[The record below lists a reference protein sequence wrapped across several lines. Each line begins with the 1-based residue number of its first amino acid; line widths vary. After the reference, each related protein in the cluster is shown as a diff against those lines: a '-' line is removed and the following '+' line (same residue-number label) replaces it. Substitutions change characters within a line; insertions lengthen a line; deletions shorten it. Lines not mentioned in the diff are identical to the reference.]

1 METDVKRISTR
12 LSKHPE
18 LPNRI
23 DRLLDIIE
31 NQDGQA
37 TLADDVEERVVGE
50 MRKFGK
56 EVLEEWAKDESQ
68 RREDIV
74 LNSGFSVKK
83 KSKKNSTGTPLMEP

>member
-1 METDVKRISTR
+1 MKASVDRISAR

-18 LPNRI
+18 LLNRI

-68 RREDIV
+68 RREENV
-74 LNSGFSVKK
+74 LSSGVYVKK
-83 KSKKNSTGTPLMEP
+83 KSKKNSTGTPRMEL